1 MSKARPGPW
10 SATCKTEGCGHAT
23 TIAHAEIVPGMRC
36 PNCYRVGA
44 LSFKPPRK
52 AKKKVALP
60 ATPKPAPKIDPPKD
74 PVGGE

>member
-1 MSKARPGPW
+1 
-10 SATCKTEGCGHAT
+10 
-23 TIAHAEIVPGMRC
+23 MRC